1 MLAAVRSRLPAL
13 LGWVL
18 AIEFWA
24 ELALLVPAGT
34 PHRGLAALLLGAM
47 AVGLVNGRR
56 APLVGVVL
64 VFGAVALLPALSR
77 EYYENL
83 LLPFTMPFVAT
94 FWLGL
99 CAGRAQLAAGI
110 ALAVPLGLVASVP
123 YDDDV
128 ALTGVLFTL
137 AITVGAPVLVGRL
150 LRSRAALH
158 GTLRE
163 RAALLERRRED
174 AAGRAVVDERTR
186 IAGELHDV
194 VAHALSGMTVQA
206 TGARRLALTRPELAQ
221 AAFEAIERSGREA
234 LDELRRLL
242 GVLRSEDAELTLAPQ
257 PSLRHVQSLARR
269 TTAAGLPVTL
279 RVEGEADELAAGL
292 DVTAYRVVQ
301 EALGAALEVGGAG
314 RADVTVR
321 YGADVLEIDVRDD
334 GPLLTPRP
342 LAGVRERV
350 TVHGGRLTLAH
361 RRSGGGHIVHATL
374 PLDGQAMAGEEPEE
388 VPCVLAVRRDRLL
401 RRLPRRPEVFDA
413 ALAGLLA
420 LGGIVEIVVSP
431 ERSGPLAANVAL
443 VLGFTIPIAWRRRA
457 PVAAT
462 AVVIASILLM
472 SLTLTSVEQ
481 LFVPFAAVLCG
492 AYACGLRESYPGLAL
507 VVIALPAITAT
518 MEDRVAADYFF
529 PCLLVAVA
537 WLAGRTVRARTR
549 LTAEL
554 HEAAEQLAEASAEE
568 QQLAASEE
576 RRRIA
581 REMHDLV
588 AHSMSVMVVQAGGA
602 RRILARDP
610 GRALEAA
617 TRIERTGREA
627 LGEMRHLL
635 GVLNGPHAVLA
646 PQPTL
651 AELGEL
657 ITRARAAGLP
667 TVLEFRGERRD
678 LPAGLDLAA
687 YRIVQEGL
695 TNAIKHAGHAPTTVI
710 VDWSEQALTL
720 EVRDHGERVPRTGD
734 GGHGLVGMRER
745 VRLYGG
751 ELDAGP
757 AQDGGWRVRATLP
770 LKVKELTAA

>member
-13 LGWVL
+13 LGWAL

-34 PHRGLAALLLGAM
+34 PHRGVAALLLGAM

-99 CAGRAQLAAGI
+99 CAGREQLAAGI
-110 ALAVPLGLVASVP
+110 ALALPLGMLASVP

-128 ALTGVLFTL
+128 ALTSVLFTL
-137 AITVGAPVLVGRL
+137 AITVGAPILVGRL

-163 RAALLERRRED
+163 RAALLERRRAD

-206 TGARRLALTRPELAQ
+206 TGARRLALTRPDLAQ

-269 TTAAGLPVTL
+269 TTAAGLPVTV
-279 RVEGEADELAAGL
+279 RVEGEAGELAAGL

-301 EALGAALEVGGAG
+301 EALGAALNVGGAG

-334 GPLLTPRP
+334 GPLVAPRP

-350 TVHGGRLTLAH
+350 TLHGGRLTLAH

-374 PLDGQAMAGEEPEE
+374 PLDGQAMAGEEPEP
-388 VPCVLAVRRDRLL
+388 VPCELAVRRDRVL
-401 RRLPRRPEVFDA
+401 RRLRDARPRRPEVFDA
-413 ALAGLLA
+413 TLAILLA
-420 LGGIVEIVVSP
+420 LAGIVEIAVSP
-431 ERSGPLAANVAL
+431 DRSGPLAANVAL
-443 VLGFTIPIAWRRRA
+443 ALGYTLPLAWRRRS

-462 AVVIASILLM
+462 AAVIAAILVM
-472 SLTLTSVEQ
+472 GLTLTSVEQ

-518 MEDRVAADYFF
+518 MDDRVAADYFF
-529 PCLLVAVA
+529 PCLLVTVT

-635 GVLNGPHAVLA
+635 GVLNGPQRGARPAAHA
-646 PQPTL
+646 
-651 AELGEL
+651 G
-657 ITRARAAGLP
+657 RARRADHPRPRGRPPDRARIPRRAPRPPGGVGPRCLP
-667 TVLEFRGERRD
+667 DRPGRTHQCHQARRPRSHDGDRRLE
-678 LPAGLDLAA
+678 
-687 YRIVQEGL
+687 
-695 TNAIKHAGHAPTTVI
+695 
-710 VDWSEQALTL
+710 
-720 EVRDHGERVPRTGD
+720 
-734 GGHGLVGMRER
+734 
-745 VRLYGG
+745 
-751 ELDAGP
+751 
-757 AQDGGWRVRATLP
+757 
-770 LKVKELTAA
+770 